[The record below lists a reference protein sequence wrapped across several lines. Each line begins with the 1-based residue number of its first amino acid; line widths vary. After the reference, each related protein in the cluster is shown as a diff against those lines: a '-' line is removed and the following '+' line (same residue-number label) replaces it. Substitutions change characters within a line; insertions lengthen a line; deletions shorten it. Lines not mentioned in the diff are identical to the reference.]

1 METKY
6 IYFLFCV
13 VLFFGCCEMSLK
25 FTDRPIEVTK
35 LGSPHSKHHTSRGF
49 LDHDPTV
56 GKKRFNRTYLPDV
69 LLTCSA
75 FDLVVRVKPSFYGFG
90 ADESELQLGQSCRS
104 NGVLR
109 PYGDLLF
116 AYPLTACGSRKEST
130 SDFLVYKF
138 TLHYEPSTERFPSG
152 APRFDVV
159 IECRYQRYNYVHQL
173 AVKPTWTTVHLRKNL
188 RVHPNEFQIHL
199 MDDSW
204 SNPVK
209 NQVFRLGQKVN
220 VQVSAPHLPTRRRLY
235 INNCFALPDNNS
247 SISHKY
253 TIIGNLGCM
262 LDSKRDP
269 GGASRFISRANK
281 TLRFSFKAFQF
292 IFDPESEISIYCKL
306 FASSKEPSPAQKS
319 CSYRNKRWK
328 ALLGHDSICQ
338 CCDSQCGSSKSKRI
352 SIEGSVRSALLVADQ
367 PLVIEEGLLRVSRM
381 TQPQHVHS
389 GDILWPNDDVP
400 KNDKD
405 YGGKSVILRGKLGH
419 TVGKVDLE
427 KKKSEEAGLKGFIKD
442 GYDVVEEEFKGL
454 GAKHAIQDD
463 EIKREELRDQVRME
477 HMLVSQVPEQKL
489 VPKLNTEGDEGNKH
503 TNGTKEAAKTQ
514 SSDVQNNYE
523 QVDDKELAWYFSWT

>member
-159 IECRYQRYNYVHQL
+159 IECRYQR
-173 AVKPTWTTVHLRKNL
+173 
-188 RVHPNEFQIHL
+188 
-199 MDDSW
+199 
-204 SNPVK
+204 
-209 NQVFRLGQKVN
+209 
-220 VQVSAPHLPTRRRLY
+220 
-235 INNCFALPDNNS
+235 
-247 SISHKY
+247 
-253 TIIGNLGCM
+253 CM